1 MNVKC
6 SYSQYIL
13 AVHKKKTNV
22 DVLDDG
28 TYSVRELTTQIKK
41 KKKYCRMI
49 LKKYLYVNLVF
60 FGGKTLLK
68 YEIKTYFSN

>member
-13 AVHKKKTNV
+13 AVHKKKTKNNV

-28 TYSVRELTTQIKK
+28 TYSVRELTTQIK
-41 KKKYCRMI
+41 
-49 LKKYLYVNLVF
+49 LKKNTV
-60 FGGKTLLK
+60 
-68 YEIKTYFSN
+68 E